1 MLTSGALA
9 GGKSNTHSIE
19 AFLLHESL
27 PLPFLAFHSLFVK
40 YLAERPRSLLGGW
53 SFSLTSIVWLT

>member
-27 PLPFLAFHSLFVK
+27 PLPFLAFHSFCEV
-40 YLAERPRSLLGGW
+40 LG
-53 SFSLTSIVWLT
+53 